1 MKTSTTITKLMP
13 SLTKALSQIKGI
25 KKDAQN
31 PFLKNKYISL
41 DSILE
46 CAKPIMAS
54 NDIAII
60 QTINNEG
67 VETFL
72 LHTSGE
78 WLSSGALLITPQE
91 SKGLSLAQSMG
102 VATTYAKRYQ
112 LGSMI
117 GVNADED
124 TDGSYGDNSGL
135 KTTASKP
142 NISEKQF
149 KEALSRASDPVLLE
163 NIFKT
168 YMLTAE
174 QKTQLNKEA
183 GI

>member
-13 SLTKALSQIKGI
+13 SLAKALSQIKGI

-72 LHTSGE
+72 LHASGE
-78 WLSSGALLITPQE
+78 WISSGALLITPQE

-124 TDGSYGDNSGL
+124 TDGQYGDNSGL
-135 KTTASKP
+135 KANGKP
-142 NISEKQF
+142 AINETQF
-149 KEALSRASDPVLLE
+149 AKVLERAGDPIVIE
-163 NIFKT
+163 NT
-168 YMLTAE
+168 YKHFTLTAE

-183 GI
+183 GL

>member
-135 KTTASKP
+135 KTTTSKP
-142 NISEKQF
+142 NISESQF
-149 KEALSRASDPVLLE
+149 AKVLERASDPVAIE
-163 NIFKT
+163 NT
-168 YMLTAE
+168 YKHFTLTAE
-174 QKTQLNKEA
+174 QKKQLNKEA
-183 GI
+183 GL

>member
-1 MKTSTTITKLMP
+1 MKTSTTITKIMP
-13 SLTKALSQIKGI
+13 SLAKALSQIKGI

-60 QTINNEG
+60 QTINNDG

-72 LHTSGE
+72 LHASGE
-78 WLSSGALLITPQE
+78 WISSGALLITPQE

-112 LGSMI
+112 LGSII

-149 KEALSRASDPVLLE
+149 KEALSRASDPLLLE

>member
-13 SLTKALSQIKGI
+13 SLTKALSQIKSI

-46 CAKPIMAS
+46 SAKPIMAS

-72 LHTSGE
+72 LHSSGE

-135 KTTASKP
+135 KTTSAKP
-142 NISEKQF
+142 NISESQF
-149 KEALSRASDPVLLE
+149 AKVLERASDPVAIE
-163 NIFKT
+163 NT
-168 YMLTAE
+168 YKHFTLTAE
-174 QKTQLNKEA
+174 QKKQLNKEA
-183 GI
+183 GL

>member
-1 MKTSTTITKLMP
+1 MTRIGIGITSTP
-13 SLTKALSQIKGI
+13 SRPAHLELCLSQM
-25 KKDAQN
+25 
-31 PFLKNKYISL
+31 NKYMPEDAML
-41 DSILE
+41 FVAHDTN
-46 CAKPIMAS
+46 K
-54 NDIAII
+54 
-60 QTINNEG
+60 
-67 VETFL
+67 
-72 LHTSGE
+72 
-78 WLSSGALLITPQE
+78 
-91 SKGLSLAQSMG
+91 MG

-149 KEALSRASDPVLLE
+149 KEALSRASDPLLLE

>member
-1 MKTSTTITKLMP
+1 MKTSTTITKIMP
-13 SLTKALSQIKGI
+13 SLAKALSQIKGI

-142 NISEKQF
+142 SISESQF
-149 KEALSRASDPVLLE
+149 KQALSRASDPLLLE

-174 QKTQLNKEA
+174 QKTQPNKEA

>member
-1 MKTSTTITKLMP
+1 
-13 SLTKALSQIKGI
+13 
-25 KKDAQN
+25 
-31 PFLKNKYISL
+31 
-41 DSILE
+41 
-46 CAKPIMAS
+46 MAS

-135 KTTASKP
+135 KTTESKP
-142 NISEKQF
+142 SISESQF
-149 KEALSRASDPVLLE
+149 KQALSRASDPLLLE

-174 QKTQLNKEA
+174 QKSQLNKEA

>member
-46 CAKPIMAS
+46 SAKPIMAS

-72 LHTSGE
+72 LHSSGE

-142 NISEKQF
+142 SISESQF
-149 KEALSRASDPVLLE
+149 AKVLERASDPVAIE
-163 NIFKT
+163 NT
-168 YMLTAE
+168 YKHFTLTAE
-174 QKTQLNKEA
+174 QKKQLNKEA

>member
-1 MKTSTTITKLMP
+1 
-13 SLTKALSQIKGI
+13 
-25 KKDAQN
+25 
-31 PFLKNKYISL
+31 
-41 DSILE
+41 
-46 CAKPIMAS
+46 
-54 NDIAII
+54 
-60 QTINNEG
+60 
-67 VETFL
+67 
-72 LHTSGE
+72 
-78 WLSSGALLITPQE
+78 
-91 SKGLSLAQSMG
+91 LSLAQSMG

-135 KTTASKP
+135 KTTSAKP

-149 KEALSRASDPVLLE
+149 KEALSRASDPLLLE

>member
-13 SLTKALSQIKGI
+13 SLTKALSQIKSI

-46 CAKPIMAS
+46 SAKPIMAS

-72 LHTSGE
+72 LHSSGE

-91 SKGLSLAQSMG
+91 STGLSLAQNG
-102 VATTYAKRYQ
+102 CGNYLRK
-112 LGSMI
+112 
-117 GVNADED
+117 
-124 TDGSYGDNSGL
+124 
-135 KTTASKP
+135 
-142 NISEKQF
+142 
-149 KEALSRASDPVLLE
+149 ALSV
-163 NIFKT
+163 
-168 YMLTAE
+168 
-174 QKTQLNKEA
+174 
-183 GI
+183 G